1 MSKRSTFKLSCIYS
15 SRGDYVRKAH
25 IRYIRQWH
33 RENENAIIELSAT
46 IEIKPKYYTKCFGRL
61 KKITIEEAEMLGPK
75 LVICK
80 Q

>member
-25 IRYIRQWH
+25 IRYIQQWH
-33 RENENAIIELSAT
+33 KENESAIVELSAT
-46 IEIKPKYYTKCFGRL
+46 LEIKPKYYVKCFGVI
-61 KKITIEEAEMLGPK
+61 KEITKEKAKELGD
-75 LVICK
+75 LIICK